1 MVYLWDSMVRVLIY
15 CILIF
20 DLFDFVQ
27 LSYMYVTSLL
37 GYLGDLGLLSETY
50 NSSSFLAACVPLMLT
65 VYLASIYT
73 YIFCISILI
82 YSIQTYKPHTQIVG
96 TQMITN
102 LTRIKLNYTASY
114 KAPICNNAHSTNTV

>member
-73 YIFCISILI
+73 YIFCIVFIHL
-82 YSIQTYKPHTQIVG
+82 YS
-96 TQMITN
+96 
-102 LTRIKLNYTASY
+102 AS
-114 KAPICNNAHSTNTV
+114 HSMSLSGVVCVCVCVCVCRCVCVCVF